1 MTTELQ
7 DPDILLVRYGELAL
21 KGGNR
26 ALFENALVRN
36 LQGALKHVGG
46 GEVIRRWGRIQVKPA
61 GRWREAMRAC
71 AQTFGIKSVSPAW
84 NTERNLESMVA
95 MGRRLLE
102 NKLQE
107 YPPGSQP
114 SFRVTVKR
122 ADKTFPMTSGELA
135 LAIADGMLDED
146 STVLIQMKNADIDF
160 NIDLRPEG
168 TFAFLER
175 EPGPGGLPVK
185 TLGRGLCL
193 LSGGIDSPVAAWCA
207 MKRGLKVSFV
217 SFHSPPYIGEGSR
230 MKIRDLIR
238 VLAEW
243 QGPST
248 LHEVQF
254 ADIQLAIREGAPESL
269 RTILYRRSMQ
279 RIASHLAR
287 RSKTGA
293 LITGENL
300 GQVASQTLENLACI
314 GAAANIQVLRPLITH
329 DKEDVIAFAKRI
341 GTFDVSIRDEPDCCT
356 VFQPRK
362 PALRAQAPE
371 CETIEA
377 ELGLVTLE
385 EAQVRASAKEHI
397 HPGS

>member
-1 MTTELQ
+1 
-7 DPDILLVRYGELAL
+7 
-21 KGGNR
+21 
-26 ALFENALVRN
+26 
-36 LQGALKHVGG
+36 
-46 GEVIRRWGRIQVKPA
+46 
-61 GRWREAMRAC
+61 
-71 AQTFGIKSVSPAW
+71 
-84 NTERNLESMVA
+84 
-95 MGRRLLE
+95 
-102 NKLQE
+102 
-107 YPPGSQP
+107 
-114 SFRVTVKR
+114 
-122 ADKTFPMTSGELA
+122 
-135 LAIADGMLDED
+135 
-146 STVLIQMKNADIDF
+146 MKNPEIDF

-168 TFAFLER
+168 TFAFLNR
-175 EPGPGGLPVK
+175 LKGPGGLPVK

-230 MKIRDLIR
+230 EKIRDLIR
-238 VLAEW
+238 VLSDW
-243 QGPST
+243 QGPSMW
-248 LHEVQF
+248 HEVQF
-254 ADIQLAIREGAPESL
+254 AEIQLAIRAGAPEPL

-287 RSKTGA
+287 RSKAGA

-329 DKEDVIAFAKRI
+329 DKEDVIVLAKKI
-341 GTFDVSIRDEPDCCT
+341 GTFEVSIRDEPDCCT

-362 PALRAQAPE
+362 PALRAQAEE

-377 ELGLVTLE
+377 ELGLVPME
-385 EAQVRASAKEHI
+385 EAQVRASNAERI